1 MSNVKPRRRYDST
14 HRQETARRRRLAI
27 LDAAERRF
35 LSHGYAS
42 TTIAAIAQEAGVS
55 AELIYKAYGGKGGM
69 VKAIYDR
76 RLAGTGPVPA
86 YQRSDEMREQRT
98 DPKAILH
105 EWGLLTAEVAAT
117 LTPIRLLLR
126 SAATTDADMAR
137 VLEQTEKE
145 RLDRMRHHAEFL
157 AERGYL
163 RPHMGVDEATD
174 VLWVCSSTELYEL
187 LVIQRGWSPPMFAQ
201 FITDF
206 MSTGLLRPNSRGKP
220 QLAHS
225 IPPVRHT
232 AAFRPRGRNHRVGR
246 GFSRNCWVRS
256 RRLEGPQLC
265 VDAVRRRL
273 RR

>member
-14 HRQETARRRRLAI
+14 HRQESARRRRLAI

-76 RLAGTGPVPA
+76 RLAGAGPVPA
-86 YQRSDEMREQRT
+86 YQRSDEMREQHT

-126 SAATTDADMAR
+126 SAATTDADMAA

-206 MSTGLLRPNSRGKP
+206 MSTGLLRPNSRG
-220 QLAHS
+220 
-225 IPPVRHT
+225 
-232 AAFRPRGRNHRVGR
+232 
-246 GFSRNCWVRS
+246 
-256 RRLEGPQLC
+256 
-265 VDAVRRRL
+265 
-273 RR
+273 